1 MRCDQPQLLK
11 YLGLL
16 MLAPCLGV
24 SGTTVVKGVVI
35 QTVRNSKSPRSK
47 TMISLVQASTATP
60 ESKVSTTELVAS
72 MMHKFSPE
80 LINSICSLGVEN
92 RYSAMDNYADFLS
105 GARARMTSST
115 TDLGVKAT
123 RKCIE
128 EWGGDPSQIGL
139 LVAATNTPDQMLP
152 CLASEVMA
160 RTHGLLPRSLATV
173 SMQSQGCSV
182 MLKSVEVAQWY
193 LAANPGKM
201 AVVLMSEAHTPYV
214 AQLVRDEY
222 FGFREIARMRKND
235 QINDVE
241 FEQQR
246 TETTL
251 AIQSMLFGDGAVALL
266 LGQDQAGKPTFG
278 PISHLTNDSPDDVN
292 LLSMV
297 ANSSH
302 PGLNG
307 KPQYFMR
314 PAVPQR
320 GAHYAVTTIND
331 VLHNPQSPVS
341 DLSQVDDCLIH
352 TGSKKIL
359 DGVCSQLHLD
369 TDSTKVHK
377 SYDVLENFGN
387 LSSASTGFMLAGKKE
402 WSGPAMVVGFGVGFT
417 ASAGLMSMN

>member
-1 MRCDQPQLLK
+1 
-11 YLGLL
+11 
-16 MLAPCLGV
+16 
-24 SGTTVVKGVVI
+24 
-35 QTVRNSKSPRSK
+35 
-47 TMISLVQASTATP
+47 MISLVSASTATP
-60 ESKVSTTELVAS
+60 ENKFSTTELVAS
-72 MMHKFSPE
+72 MMHKLSPE
-80 LINSICSLGVEN
+80 LINTICTLGVEN
-92 RYSAMDNYADFLS
+92 RYSTMNNYADFLS
-105 GARARMTSST
+105 GAPMNQTSST
-115 TDLGVKAT
+115 TELGVNAT

-139 LVAATNTPDQMLP
+139 LIAATNTPDQMLP

-160 RTHGLLPRSLATV
+160 RTHGLLPRSLSTV

-214 AQLVRDEY
+214 APLLRDEY
-222 FGFREIARMRKND
+222 FGFREISRMRKND
-235 QINDVE
+235 RLSDDAFTQE
-241 FEQQR
+241 R

-266 LGQDQAGKPTFG
+266 LSTDQAGKPTFG
-278 PISHLTNDSPDDVN
+278 PICHLTNDNPDDVN
-292 LLSMV
+292 LLTMTSH
-297 ANSSH
+297 SSH
-302 PGLNG
+302 PALNG

-314 PAVPQR
+314 PAVPAR
-320 GAHYAVTTIND
+320 GAHYAVTTVND
-331 VLHNPQSPVS
+331 VLQDPMSPVS

-369 TDSTKVHK
+369 ADSTKVEK

-402 WSGPAMVVGFGVGFT
+402 WAGPAMVVGFGVGFT

>member
-1 MRCDQPQLLK
+1 
-11 YLGLL
+11 
-16 MLAPCLGV
+16 
-24 SGTTVVKGVVI
+24 
-35 QTVRNSKSPRSK
+35 
-47 TMISLVQASTATP
+47 MISLVQASTATP
-60 ESKVSTTELVAS
+60 QNMFSTTELVAS

-80 LINSICSLGVEN
+80 LINTICSLGVEN
-92 RYSAMDNYADFLS
+92 RYSTMNNYADFLS
-105 GARARMTSST
+105 GAPMNPTSST
-115 TDLGVKAT
+115 TDLGVNAT

-139 LVAATNTPDQMLP
+139 LIAATNTPDQMLP
-152 CLASEVMA
+152 CLASEVMG
-160 RTHGLLPRSLATV
+160 RTHGLLPRSLSTV

-182 MLKSVEVAQWY
+182 MLKAVEVAQWY

-201 AVVLMSEAHTPYV
+201 AIVLMSEAHTPFV
-214 AQLVRDEY
+214 APLLSDEY
-222 FGFREIARMRKND
+222 YGFREIARLRKSD
-235 QINDVE
+235 KFTDTE
-241 FEQQR
+241 FEEQR

-292 LLSMV
+292 LLTMV
-297 ANSSH
+297 SNSSH
-302 PGLNG
+302 PALYG

-314 PAVPQR
+314 PAVPTR
-320 GAHYAVTTIND
+320 GAHYAVTTVND
-331 VLHNPQSPVS
+331 VLHNPHSPVS
-341 DLSQVDDCLIH
+341 DLSQDDDCLIH

-377 SYDVLENFGN
+377 SYDVLQNFGN

-402 WSGPAMVVGFGVGFT
+402 WAGPAMVVGFGVGFT

>member
-1 MRCDQPQLLK
+1 
-11 YLGLL
+11 
-16 MLAPCLGV
+16 
-24 SGTTVVKGVVI
+24 
-35 QTVRNSKSPRSK
+35 
-47 TMISLVQASTATP
+47 MISMISASTATP
-60 ESKVSTTELVAS
+60 QNRISTTELVAS
-72 MMHKFSPE
+72 MTHKLSPE
-80 LINSICSLGVEN
+80 LINTICSLGVEN
-92 RYSAMDNYADFLS
+92 RYSAMNNYADFLT
-105 GARARMTSST
+105 GAPMNST
-115 TDLGVKAT
+115 TSTTELGVSAT

-139 LVAATNTPDQMLP
+139 LIAATNTPDQMLP

-160 RTHGLLPRSLATV
+160 RTHGLLPRSLSTV

-214 AQLVRDEY
+214 APLLRDEY
-222 FGFREIARMRKND
+222 FGFREIARMRKHD
-235 QINDVE
+235 RIDDVA

-246 TETTL
+246 METTL
-251 AIQSMLFGDGAVALL
+251 VIQSMLFGDGAVALL
-266 LGQDQAGKPTFG
+266 LGTDQAGKPTFG
-278 PISHLTNDSPDDVN
+278 RISHLTNDDPNDVN
-292 LLSMV
+292 LLTMV
-297 ANSSH
+297 SNSSH
-302 PGLNG
+302 PALNG

-314 PAVPQR
+314 PAVPTR
-320 GAHYAVTTIND
+320 GAHYAVTTVND
-331 VLHNPQSPVS
+331 VLHDPHSPIS

-369 TDSTKVHK
+369 ADSTKVHK

-402 WSGPAMVVGFGVGFT
+402 WAGPAMVVGFGVGFT
-417 ASAGLMSMN
+417 ASAGLMSVN